1 MEIKAPIFPESIADG
16 SVAHW
21 HHQPGDFVTR
31 DTLLVDIETDKVVI
45 EVFAPEDGVLQNIF
59 KAEGET
65 VLSEEPIA
73 NFEPGGAATG
83 DGVSAAAPVAADT
96 PADGD
101 RFASPAA
108 KKLAAEASSVNQD

>member
-16 SVAHW
+16 SVAQW

-45 EVFAPEDGVLQNIF
+45 EVFAPEDGVLQNIL

-65 VLSEEPIA
+65 VRITVEDNGIGISKEDLNRIYERFYRVDKSRSRHA
-73 NFEPGGAATG
+73 GGSG
-83 DGVSAAAPVAADT
+83 
-96 PADGD
+96 
-101 RFASPAA
+101 
-108 KKLAAEASSVNQD
+108 L